1 MFTGD
6 VTNGG
11 KYWGLA
17 VEGELAKGLKA
28 TAGYTQ
34 FKDMGTGSVA
44 FDNGNFDKTD
54 IDNGIW
60 HAGLGYDMGH
70 FNLSAMYLKGDLSA
84 DKLNDRSDG
93 NINKAI
99 DKYLDDDGFVIG
111 LAYKGAKAEDAG
123 SWGAWAK
130 YYDQGAQTY
139 VAHTTDANT
148 FGMPGFKGF
157 GVGANYTI
165 AKNIVANVAYYNT
178 ESKLLKELPGI
189 AADFDRTKD
198 HRFWTDVTFTF

>member
-1 MFTGD
+1 MA
-6 VTNGG
+6 
-11 KYWGLA
+11 L
-17 VEGELAKGLKA
+17 EGELAKGLKA
-28 TAGYTQ
+28 TAGYTK
-34 FKDMGTGSVA
+34 FKDMGTETA
-44 FDNGNFDKTD
+44 EKTD

-60 HAGLGYDMGH
+60 HAGMSYDIGH

-84 DKLNDRSDG
+84 DKSNNIG
-93 NINKAI
+93 NIDINSAI
-99 DKYLDDDGFVIG
+99 DQYLDDDGFVIG
-111 LAYKGAKAEDAG
+111 LSYKGAKAEDAG

-148 FGMPGFKGF
+148 FGMTGFKGF
-157 GVGANYTI
+157 GVGANYTL

-178 ESKLLKELPGI
+178 ESKLMKEFPGI
-189 AADFDRTKD
+189 AADLDRTKD

>member
-1 MFTGD
+1 M
-6 VTNGG
+6 
-11 KYWGLA
+11 
-17 VEGELAKGLKA
+17 KA
-28 TAGYTQ
+28 TAGYTK
-34 FKDMGTGSVA
+34 FKDMGTGFA
-44 FDNGNFDKTD
+44 ETLGAPLGKTD

-84 DKLNDRSDG
+84 DKLNDRQDG
-93 NINKAI
+93 EFNKAI
-99 DKYLDDDGFVIG
+99 DQYLDDDGFVIG
-111 LAYKGAKAEDAG
+111 LSYKGAKAEDAG

-148 FGMPGFKGF
+148 FGMTGFKGF

-189 AADFDRTKD
+189 AADMERTKD